1 MSYFRLHFCHLFRYH
16 FDFAWMSVYMYM
28 YRYVS
33 NICIHVL
40 IISTYTVING
50 FIYAKR
56 TEEIDHEDVYVS
68 NTCIHIPACTP
79 STWPPPPHIHTHI
92 LNYTYAYRHVCR
104 LITPYISMSIHINV
118 YVFIIGICI
127 YLYRYIYT
135 VYIHCVHLYRYVLIL
150 SFICFLFIFISFFVH
165 SQSFRFSLLLYC
177 RMHERHFACFFSW
190 NYLNYKVFLSFL
202 CYHLHTL
209 LNITVWG

>member
-1 MSYFRLHFCHLFRYH
+1 MPKELKKLITKMS
-16 FDFAWMSVYMYM
+16 MYL
-28 YRYVS
+28 
-33 NICIHVL
+33 IHAY
-40 IISTYTVING
+40 TYPH
-50 FIYAKR
+50 ALPPH
-56 TEEIDHEDVYVS
+56 D
-68 NTCIHIPACTP
+68 
-79 STWPPPPHIHTHI
+79 PPPHIHTHI

-177 RMHERHFACFFSW
+177 RMHERHFACFFS
-190 NYLNYKVFLSFL
+190 
-202 CYHLHTL
+202 
-209 LNITVWG
+209 